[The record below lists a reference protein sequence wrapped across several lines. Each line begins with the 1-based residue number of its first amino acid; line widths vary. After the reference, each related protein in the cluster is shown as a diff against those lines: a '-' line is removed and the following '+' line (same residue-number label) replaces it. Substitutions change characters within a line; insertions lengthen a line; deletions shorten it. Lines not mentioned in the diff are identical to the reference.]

1 MDIEQP
7 KDDSNCP
14 VTIKILMQ
22 GKEVGSIIGKKG
34 EIIKRF
40 REESGA
46 KINISDGTCPERIV
60 AITGT
65 TQVIYKAFSLICS
78 KVEEF
83 QDIQNQNKNNGQRAS
98 SIVIKLIIPASQCGS
113 LIGKGGSKIKEIRG
127 SSGASIQVSS
137 DLLPNSTERAVTMTG
152 TKDSVI
158 QCLYHICCVMLESP
172 PKGPNI
178 PYRPKPHL
186 GTPVIL
192 TGNQAYPLPGITT
205 SPADVSTIV
214 SVPGCGSQ
222 GPYSLVVPSINGV
235 TPIAVYDPI
244 IKNGQLPAAI
254 PHPLPPAMP
263 EIGKLGNPLANLAA
277 LSISGF
283 SPAAAASFNPAAIA
297 ALAASQ
303 LQNNSSRN
311 SGLQQ
316 RTCEMT
322 VRNDLIG
329 CIIGKGG
336 NKIAEIRQISG
347 ALIRI
352 SNCDD
357 RNSNENVDRT
367 ITITGNSESVA
378 VAQYLIN
385 MSLEQQKLNLF
396 LQSNCSPGMLEGP
409 SDILAQIPS
418 PFTSLPELPQS
429 PVKPANTFDATV
441 PISEYTYGNL
451 PVIESIPLISPC
463 RIEHFNNVAT
473 VSNVQEK
480 VNLHKHNR
488 TKYKPY

>member
-1 MDIEQP
+1 MYVNCDHSSINYYEFPPTMDIEQP

-205 SPADVSTIV
+205 SPAD
-214 SVPGCGSQ
+214 
-222 GPYSLVVPSINGV
+222 
-235 TPIAVYDPI
+235 
-244 IKNGQLPAAI
+244 
-254 PHPLPPAMP
+254 
-263 EIGKLGNPLANLAA
+263 IGKLGNPLANLAA

>member
-1 MDIEQP
+1 MELEHLKEDESSLI
-7 KDDSNCP
+7 
-14 VTIKILMQ
+14 TIKILMQ

-83 QDIQNQNKNNGQRAS
+83 QDIQNPNKNSGLKSS

-127 SSGASIQVSS
+127 TSGASIQVSS

-152 TKDSVI
+152 TKDSVLR
-158 QCLYHICCVMLESP
+158 CLYNICCIILESP

-178 PYRPKPHL
+178 PYRPKQTL
-186 GTPVIL
+186 GTSVIL
-192 TGNQAYPLPGITT
+192 TGSQSYSLPGLSTSTT
-205 SPADVSTIV
+205 DVSTIV

-222 GPYSLVVPSINGV
+222 SPYSLVVPSISGV

-244 IKNGQLPAAI
+244 IKNGQIPAAI
-254 PHPLPPAMP
+254 PHLLPPAMT

-277 LSISGF
+277 LTISGF
-283 SPAAAASFNPAAIA
+283 TPATTTTSLNPAAIA
-297 ALAASQ
+297 AIAAST
-303 LQNNSSRN
+303 LQNSSSRN
-311 SGLQQ
+311 TNIQQ
-316 RTCEMT
+316 KTYEMT
-322 VRNDLIG
+322 VPNDLIG

-336 NKIAEIRQISG
+336 NKIAEI
-347 ALIRI
+347 
-352 SNCDD
+352 
-357 RNSNENVDRT
+357 
-367 ITITGNSESVA
+367 
-378 VAQYLIN
+378 
-385 MSLEQQKLNLF
+385 
-396 LQSNCSPGMLEGP
+396 SPGILEGH
-409 SDILAQIPS
+409 SDIMTPIPT
-418 PFTSLPELPQS
+418 PFTSLTELPQS

-451 PVIESIPLISPC
+451 PVVQSVPLISPC
-463 RIEHFNNVAT
+463 RIEHFNT
-473 VSNVQEK
+473 VPTMTNAQEK
-480 VNLHKHNR
+480 ANVYKHNR
-488 TKYKPY
+488 TKYKPVLVARGIVGKGSVSWVEESLGEQKFAQNRSSSRRLRDIR